1 MKMSAKHFAADEA
14 NQVLEFFRE
23 GIKNKTEGI
32 TAEMILCSHLDCSM
46 LPDSLISLYETM

>member
-46 LPDSLISLYETM
+46 LPDSLISLYKTM